1 MVDFQRILDIVNI
14 LKADA
19 TLGTVAQSGQIPV
32 GVTQFAVHMTNIAMR
47 NGVLMS
53 GKPNS
58 SS

>member
-1 MVDFQRILDIVNI
+1 MVDFQRILDIVDTWKTVAI
-14 LKADA
+14 LD
-19 TLGTVAQSGQIPV
+19 TVAQSGQIQV